1 MNHIDETFENI
12 DKEIKRIE
20 ERESIEEKKIIVMDA
35 ANDVIK
41 KGKFDNSGFC
51 KAKSECIFYHGEKDC
66 VIYIK
71 NAFCNIVKCRQ
82 RHPTTIFLFPN
93 KRV

>member
-1 MNHIDETFENI
+1 MEQKEVCEQLNHIDETFENI

-41 KGKFDNSGFC
+41 K
-51 KAKSECIFYHGEKDC
+51 
-66 VIYIK
+66 
-71 NAFCNIVKCRQ
+71 
-82 RHPTTIFLFPN
+82 
-93 KRV
+93 